1 MIDNTNK
8 IIYSD
13 IKQNLE
19 ILFKIFP
26 ENENLIKLD
35 KATDYFKNDKEWLLI
50 IRFWLK
56 NLNKTVSEI
65 KRNWQDNF
73 SSVIKEILISVKY
86 ED

>member
-65 KRNWQDNF
+65 KRDWQNNF
-73 SSVIKEILISVKY
+73 SNVIKEILISVKY

>member
-65 KRNWQDNF
+65 KRDWQSNF
-73 SSVIKEILISVKY
+73 STVIKEILISVKY